1 MMNQGVHD
9 DATTTTTT
17 KLPKEGWELRNSAL

>member
-9 DATTTTTT
+9 DATTTTT